1 MIINL
6 WRQSDLLHNNMAGPA
21 MRFTCIFA
29 TSAAVTM
36 AACAINSA
44 FSNNNQKAYEVYG
57 DSGKR
62 QWNLR
67 MLKDM
72 ALDMGKGSKHIK
84 ISPEF
89 DGLQCFETLQWSP
102 RH

>member
-1 MIINL
+1 
-6 WRQSDLLHNNMAGPA
+6 MAGPA
-21 MRFTCIFA
+21 MRFTSILA
-29 TSAAVTM
+29 TSAAVTV
-36 AACAINSA
+36 AGCAINSA
-44 FSNNNQKAYEVYG
+44 FSAFLTNNQKACEVSG

-72 ALDMGKGSKHIK
+72 LVDIGKGSKHIK
-84 ISPEF
+84 IAPEF
-89 DGLQCFETLQWSP
+89 DGLQCFETLQLSR